1 VLLLQKS
8 MLCGILYSHSL
19 IRMSVFSKQ
28 KKGDPLCVHFRQDDP
43 LCVHFRQVTHYVYT
57 LDRVHC
63 SLVYS
68 SFNLSSTTFA
78 YDMPR
83 ESDGT
88 ELLYKVL

>member
-1 VLLLQKS
+1 MCSLQT
-8 MLCGILYSHSL
+8 G
-19 IRMSVFSKQ
+19 
-28 KKGDPLCVHFRQDDP
+28 DP

>member
-1 VLLLQKS
+1 MTENSCKKCVVIAEKHALWNTIQ
-8 MLCGILYSHSL
+8 SL
-19 IRMSVFSKQ
+19 FNQNVCLFQTK
-28 KKGDPLCVHFRQDDP
+28 KKGDP
-43 LCVHFRQVTHYVYT
+43 LCVHFRQVTHYVFT